1 MSIITP
7 PNLLPF
13 SFFSHFGHHSLFLLQ
28 GEKKKGRKAHE
39 TFPLL
44 ASRGQRDMKWELFHL
59 GKTCLYLLQ
68 YSIYFALYISNPRRS
83 LFSFQGER
91 REK

>member
-44 ASRGQRDMKWELFHL
+44 ASRGAKRYEM
-59 GKTCLYLLQ
+59 G
-68 YSIYFALYISNPRRS
+68 A
-83 LFSFQGER
+83 FSFRQNLSVSFAILNLFCLVYF
-91 REK
+91 